1 MAARTRTLRA
11 AAVPRANGRPQAGS
25 MLAPVDAFSR
35 SLASGMRR
43 QLAERSAAIS
53 LGDVD
58 GLLVAVVVGLCA
70 FGLVMVYSAS
80 EPLGYTAY
88 GDSAYFFRRQVM
100 AMALGGV
107 LMIVAAKLDYHR
119 WSEWSRVLA
128 AGCAFLL
135 LAVLVPHIGTQALG
149 ARRWIG
155 VGPFSFQPSAVATLV
170 AIIYFS
176 RWLVDRGPAVRTWVM
191 VRRYTLLLILV
202 VAAIVLERDL
212 GSSIVLAGIGLSLL
226 ILSGARKRGIAF
238 LTGVLLVCGYVAIKM
253 EAYRSSR
260 ISSFRDPFSDPL
272 NTGFQPIHAMFALGS
287 GGLHGVGL
295 GNSVE
300 KYLWLPEAHSDF
312 IFAIVGEELGL
323 IGTLSVVGAFS
334 FLLWRGVRTALRAP
348 DRYGTLLAGGVTA
361 WIGIQA
367 FINLAAV
374 TDVSPTTGI
383 TLPFISY
390 GGTSLVSTL
399 LAVGVLCNIS
409 AQGRRHMGEAR
420 RAHVDRWR
428 GDGWTYHPRD
438 RARDGAALDGSV
450 G

>member
-1 MAARTRTLRA
+1 MRA
-11 AAVPRANGRPQAGS
+11 AAVRRDERRRRTV
-25 MLAPVDAFSR
+25 LAPVDAFSR
-35 SLASGMRR
+35 SLAAGLRR
-43 QLAERSAAIS
+43 QLIERSAAVS

-58 GLLVAVVVGLCA
+58 GLLVAAVVGLCA

-100 AMALGGV
+100 AMALGAV
-107 LMIVAAKLDYHR
+107 LMIAAAKLDYHR
-119 WSEWSRVLA
+119 WREWARFLA
-128 AGCAFLL
+128 VGVAFLL
-135 LAVLVPHIGTQALG
+135 AAVLVPHIGTEALG

-155 VGPFSFQPSAVATLV
+155 VGPFTFQPSAIATMV

-176 RWLVDRGPAVRTWVM
+176 RWLCDRGPAIRTWTM
-191 VRRYTLLLILV
+191 VRRYLILLVLV
-202 VAAIVLERDL
+202 VGAIVLERDL
-212 GSSIVLAGIGLSLL
+212 GSAIVLSAIGLWLL
-226 ILSGARKRGIAF
+226 VLGGARKRGIAF
-238 LTGVLLVCGYVAIKM
+238 AVGVMLVLGYFAIRM

-260 ISSFRDPFSDPL
+260 LQSFRDPFSDPL
-272 NTGFQPIHAMFALGS
+272 NTGFQPIHAMFALGT
-287 GGLHGVGL
+287 GGLRGVGL

-312 IFAIVGEELGL
+312 IFAIIGEELGL
-323 IGTLSVVGAFS
+323 IGTLAVIGAFS

-348 DRYGTLLAGGVTA
+348 DRFGTLLAGGITA

-367 FINLAAV
+367 FINMAAV
-374 TDVSPTTGI
+374 TNVSPTTGI
-383 TLPFISY
+383 TLPFISF

-409 AQGRRHMGEAR
+409 AQGRRHQGEAR

-428 GDGWTYHPRD
+428 GDGWTHHARD
-438 RARDGAALDGSV
+438 RAGDGAALDGSV

>member
-1 MAARTRTLRA
+1 
-11 AAVPRANGRPQAGS
+11 
-25 MLAPVDAFSR
+25 
-35 SLASGMRR
+35 
-43 QLAERSAAIS
+43 
-53 LGDVD
+53 
-58 GLLVAVVVGLCA
+58 
-70 FGLVMVYSAS
+70 
-80 EPLGYTAY
+80 
-88 GDSAYFFRRQVM
+88 
-100 AMALGGV
+100 
-107 LMIVAAKLDYHR
+107 MIAAAKLDYHR
-119 WSEWSRVLA
+119 WRDWARVLA
-128 AGCAFLL
+128 LVSAFLL
-135 LAVLVPHIGTQALG
+135 AAVLVPRIGTQALG

-155 VGPFSFQPSAVATLV
+155 LGPFSFQPSAVATLV
-170 AIIYFS
+170 AILYFS

-191 VRRYTLLLILV
+191 VRRYTLILV
-202 VAAIVLERDL
+202 IVVTAVVLERDL
-212 GSSIVLAGIGLSLL
+212 GSSIVLAGVGLSLL
-226 ILSGARKRGIAF
+226 VLSGARKRGIVAVA
-238 LTGVLLVCGYVAIKM
+238 GILLLLGWAAIKM
-253 EAYRSSR
+253 ESYRSSR
-260 ISSFRDPFSDPL
+260 IASFRDPFSDPL

-323 IGTLSVVGAFS
+323 IGTLSVIGAFS

-348 DRYGTLLAGGVTA
+348 DRYGTLLAGGITA

-367 FINLAAV
+367 FINMAAV

-428 GDGWTYHPRD
+428 GDGWTHHPRD
-438 RARDGAALDGSV
+438 RAGDRVALDGSV